1 MIDVVFSKVFT
12 EVMPYLSPLVL
23 LVSAFVVA
31 DQLIDLI
38 RNALVAGA
46 GGKKTRRTG

>member
-1 MIDVVFSKVFT
+1 MMIDVVFSKVFT
-12 EVMPYLSPLVL
+12 DVMPYLSPLVFI
-23 LVSAFVVA
+23 VTAFVVA

-38 RNALVAGA
+38 RNALGA